1 MAENEWTDELKQEV
15 VEAYEKRDPTP
26 ENTMEIVKEVA
37 DEFGKTPNGVRMVL
51 TRAGVYVK
59 KTVASGGGTKAAGSS
74 NGGAKRV
81 NKADAIEA
89 LKAKIAGL
97 NQDVDDDICD
107 RLTGKAAV
115 YFTGI
120 LGNLVK

>member
-15 VEAYEKRDPTP
+15 IAAYEEREPTP

-37 DEFGKTPNGVRMVL
+37 DQFDKTPNGVRMVL

-59 KTVASGGGTKAAGSS
+59 KTVASGGGKSSGST
-74 NGGAKRV
+74 GGAKRV
-81 NKADAIEA
+81 NKAEAIDA
-89 LKAKIAGL
+89 LKAKIAAA
-97 NQDVDDDICD
+97 NQDVDNDICD
-107 RLTGKAAV
+107 RLTGKAAI

-120 LGNLVK
+120 LENITS